1 MAPEF
6 KHLSIPLISSLCALG
21 SLTAADVPAD
31 QPGAATNPKAAV
43 PKGPLLSRIPEFAS
57 WSVTYTYS
65 DPQDAPQKT
74 PGQENKPP
82 EPETSAAVARPKRVL
97 FTKTRNIL
105 HVETVD
111 ERRQTWNRW
120 CRDALQIVVFPAGKG
135 MASCEGQDIYNPFY
149 EDYQGTTFPGFE
161 WVSPATFAGIENV
174 HSRDCMVFRS
184 AVKRLDLMNPGEAA
198 KLRALADEGTPIPE
212 EALKTQQTVALVDLE
227 TRLPVALQVAGEVR
241 RYTFLAQPSAM
252 LEFPDRVQALFTER
266 DAAWQRVTR
275 PLLSP

>member
-1 MAPEF
+1 MPASFPRPQ
-6 KHLSIPLISSLCALG
+6 IPILCALCALG
-21 SLTAADVPAD
+21 PLQAADIPAPSPD
-31 QPGAATNPKAAV
+31 AATRPKV
-43 PKGPLLSRIPEFAS
+43 ELPKGPLLSRIPAFAS
-57 WSVTYTYS
+57 WSITYTYA

-82 EPETSAAVARPKRVL
+82 ETDTSATVARPKRVL

-111 ERRQTWNRW
+111 EKRQTWNRW
-120 CRDALQIVVFPAGKG
+120 CRDALQSVVFPAGKG
-135 MASCEGQDIYNPFY
+135 IASCEGQDIYNPFY

-161 WVSPATFAGIENV
+161 WVSAATFAGIENV

-184 AVKRLDLMNPGEAA
+184 AVTGLDLMSPGEAA

-212 EALKTQQTVALVDLE
+212 EALKTKSTVAIVDLE

-241 RYTFLAQPSAM
+241 KYTFLAQPSAM